1 MRLSNRTARTCAAA
15 AGIAL
20 VLAVGGAGFSAV
32 ASESGW
38 DGSPPRPATER
49 AAAALTGT
57 AMIDRPKGDEITFTF
72 DARLDAADAK
82 DPGKAHG
89 TIRFS
94 HYMEEL
100 KWGGAGEARVD
111 CLMTGGKVATVSAVV
126 TEADGDLK
134 NTVGKRVG
142 LTVHDQGKQDR
153 FGYSWAMTGLPAELP
168 DDMPKCVSAAPF
180 EKTRPGSGTFHVLPM
195 KDRS

>member
-1 MRLSNRTARTCAAA
+1 MNRMNRLAATGAALLLA
-15 AGIAL
+15 AGA
-20 VLAVGGAGFSAV
+20 AGSAT

-38 DGSPPRPATER
+38 DGSGPHPSKER
-49 AAAALTGT
+49 EAAALTGT

-72 DARLDAADAK
+72 DAHLDAKDEK

-89 TIRFS
+89 TIKFS
-94 HYMEEL
+94 HYMEQPQ
-100 KWGGAGEARVD
+100 WGGAGEAKVD
-111 CLMTGGKVATVSAVV
+111 CLMTGGKVATVSAVI
-126 TEADGDLK
+126 TRADGDLK

-142 LTVHDQGKQDR
+142 LTIHDQGKQDR
-153 FGYSWAMTGLPAELP
+153 FGYSWAMVGLPSELP